1 MKTSAPVKTTSTSHS
16 RASWKGEYRLLS
28 TTTTTSPQIP
38 KTSIGRTQNKQRWI
52 GKRIGPYLFLL
63 PATLFLA
70 VFLLYPIC
78 TMLLFSFEQVNI
90 GTLLTGDLP
99 FVGLDNYHTVLTDQ
113 LFRSSVGISLL
124 FTIGSLVFQFCIGF
138 LLALLFNRRF
148 PLVGTMR
155 GSVMIAWM
163 LPIVVSG
170 TIFKWMFQSDSGII
184 NYALQSL
191 GLAHTSIHW
200 LSDPKITLWGVIIAN
215 IWIGIPFNMSL
226 LLAGLQSISA
236 SLYEA
241 ALVDGANAFNRFWS
255 ITLPLMRST
264 SLTVLMLGF
273 IYTLNV
279 FDLIY
284 VMTGGGPVNA
294 TEVMPLYAYNI
305 AFEQFDLGSGSAVAV
320 LMFLLLLVVSTLY
333 LFLIRREEV
342 S

>member
-1 MKTSAPVKTTSTSHS
+1 MWPVSTM
-16 RASWKGEYRLLS
+16 ATPLS
-28 TTTTTSPQIP
+28 QVP
-38 KTSIGRTQNKQRWI
+38 KTPVAHNKRQRRARKVV
-52 GKRIGPYLFLL
+52 GYYLFLL

-170 TIFKWMFQSDSGII
+170 TI
-184 NYALQSL
+184 
-191 GLAHTSIHW
+191 
-200 LSDPKITLWGVIIAN
+200 
-215 IWIGIPFNMSL
+215 
-226 LLAGLQSISA
+226 
-236 SLYEA
+236 
-241 ALVDGANAFNRFWS
+241 
-255 ITLPLMRST
+255 
-264 SLTVLMLGF
+264 
-273 IYTLNV
+273 
-279 FDLIY
+279 
-284 VMTGGGPVNA
+284 
-294 TEVMPLYAYNI
+294 
-305 AFEQFDLGSGSAVAV
+305 
-320 LMFLLLLVVSTLY
+320 
-333 LFLIRREEV
+333 
-342 S
+342 

>member
-1 MKTSAPVKTTSTSHS
+1 MS
-16 RASWKGEYRLLS
+16 
-28 TTTTTSPQIP
+28 
-38 KTSIGRTQNKQRWI
+38 
-52 GKRIGPYLFLL
+52 KRIGPYLFLL
-63 PATLFLA
+63 PATLFL
-70 VFLLYPIC
+70 VIFLLYPIC

-99 FVGLDNYHTVLTDQ
+99 FVGLDNYHTVLSDP
-113 LFRSSVGISLL
+113 LFSSTLVISLL
-124 FTIGSLVFQFCIGF
+124 FTVGSLVFQFCIGF
-138 LLALLFNRRF
+138 LLALLFNRPF
-148 PLVGTMR
+148 PFVGTMR

-191 GLAHTSIHW
+191 GLIHTPLHW
-200 LSDPKITLWGVIIAN
+200 LSDPKIALWSVIIAN

-236 SLYEA
+236 TLYEA
-241 ALVDGANAFNRFWS
+241 ALVDGANAFNRFWY

-284 VMTGGGPVNA
+284 FMTTGGPVNA
-294 TEVMPLYAYNI
+294 TEAMPLYAYNT
-305 AFEQFDLGSGSAVAV
+305 AFVQFDLGAGSAVAV
-320 LMFLLLLVVSTLY
+320 LMFLLLLVVSALY
-333 LFLIRREEV
+333 LFLVRREEA

>member
-1 MKTSAPVKTTSTSHS
+1 MSAIVKTH
-16 RASWKGEYRLLS
+16 
-28 TTTTTSPQIP
+28 PQVP
-38 KTSIGRTQNKQRWI
+38 KKPVARSLQRRQVS
-52 GKRIGPYLFLL
+52 KTLGPYLFLL

-70 VFLLYPIC
+70 IFLLYPVC

-90 GTLLTGDLP
+90 GTLLTGDTP
-99 FVGLDNYHTVLTDQ
+99 FVGLANYSTILTDPV
-113 LFRSSVGISLL
+113 FRSSIAVSIV
-124 FTIGSLVFQFCIGF
+124 FTVACLVFQFSLGF
-138 LLALLFNRRF
+138 LLALLFNRPI
-148 PLVGTMR
+148 PLVGVMR

-170 TIFKWMFQSDSGII
+170 TIFKWMLQGDSGII

-191 GLAHTSIHW
+191 GVIHAPIHW
-200 LSDPKITLWGVIIAN
+200 LSNPNLAIWGVIIAN

-226 LLAGLQSISA
+226 LLAGLQGISV

-241 ALVDGANAFNRFWS
+241 ATVDGANAFNRFLH

-279 FDLIY
+279 FDLIF

-294 TEVMPLYAYNI
+294 TQVMPMYAYTI
-305 AFEQFDLGSGSAVAV
+305 AFQQFDLGSGSAVAV
-320 LMFLLLLVVSTLY
+320 LMFLLLLVASAIYLY
-333 LFLIRREEV
+333 LIRREEAA
-342 S
+342 